1 MCYIGA
7 QINME
12 IYISNF
18 ETCCKCGCKRY
29 MCQNPS
35 GACYTLSDCWPA
47 DSKPNNEWRRK
58 SAIFHYNPIS
68 GSWTS
73 YPFFGSRHCFFARF
87 LMKWFWKNRCRSS
100 TQSSESDRRGK
111 CGKFDACI
119 IWPFSW
125 ELMMS
130 VEWMSF
136 GACWSGIF
144 LISSLVFSH
153 VFISVQR
160 PAKLFH
166 AVYTYHYAEG
176 C

>member
-1 MCYIGA
+1 MLHAKWLLARRFEA
-7 QINME
+7 QQWMKTE
-12 IYISNF
+12 ISHISLQSDFGFMNF
-18 ETCCKCGCKRY
+18 ISILWFASFFLLGFWWNDFEKIVVDR
-29 MCQNPS
+29 P
-35 GACYTLSDCWPA
+35 
-47 DSKPNNEWRRK
+47 RK
-58 SAIFHYNPIS
+58 VQKVTE
-68 GSWTS
+68 G
-73 YPFFGSRHCFFARF
+73 
-87 LMKWFWKNRCRSS
+87 
-100 TQSSESDRRGK
+100 GK

>member
-1 MCYIGA
+1 MLHAKCLLARRFEA
-7 QINME
+7 QQWMKTE
-12 IYISNF
+12 ISHISLQSDFGFMNF
-18 ETCCKCGCKRY
+18 
-29 MCQNPS
+29 
-35 GACYTLSDCWPA
+35 
-47 DSKPNNEWRRK
+47 
-58 SAIFHYNPIS
+58 IS
-68 GSWTS
+68 ILWFASL
-73 YPFFGSRHCFFARF
+73 FFARF
-87 LMKWFWKNRCRSS
+87 LMKWFWKNRCWSS